1 MANFLRNLVENDKA
15 ELRRTGRIADQ
26 VMALEDKYKAMSDE
40 ELRAQTAEF
49 KKRLEA
55 GTKLDDLLVEAFA
68 VVLSLIHI

>member
-49 KKRLEA
+49 KNAWKQ
-55 GTKLDDLLVEAFA
+55 
-68 VVLSLIHI
+68 VLN

>member
-1 MANFLRNLVENDKA
+1 MYALGITYDVDKQRRLLMANFLRNLVENDKA

-49 KKRLEA
+49 RNAWKQ
-55 GTKLDDLLVEAFA
+55 
-68 VVLSLIHI
+68 VLN